1 MYIAPKLVPNKVYSI
16 LINDWD
22 EEVSGLFISEGAH
35 WILLHDNQ
43 SDFLVEGF
51 RFVHKLNIDEIIEDE
66 ETAFKNRV
74 FQMKYP
80 SLPTS
85 EIYNL
90 ENSELLLNEF
100 LQKEVLLHFD
110 TDAADEIAVGKIIA
124 VGSETFTI
132 KTLNQE
138 AEWEGTSEVAISELS
153 SIAIA
158 NDYLNSLSLFL

>member
-22 EEVSGLFISEGAH
+22 EEVSGLFIAEGAR
-35 WILLHDNQ
+35 WILVHDNQ

-74 FQMKYP
+74 FQKKYP

-90 ENSELLLNEF
+90 ENSELLLNEL

-110 TDAADEIAVGKIIA
+110 TDAADEIAVGKITA
-124 VGSETFTI
+124 VSTGTFTI
-132 KTLNQE
+132 RTLSQQ
-138 AEWEGTSEVAISELS
+138 AEWEETSEVAISELS